1 MAELNRLAPFTAR
14 RILLVV
20 GALEREYREI
30 SPDQV
35 TWLLVYADQCR
46 YPKPS
51 NAAGPRGGN
60 WARGFVA
67 SCRHRLAAILSTG
80 LCEVQESEVQESIK
94 HRSCN

>member
-30 SPDQV
+30 SR
-35 TWLLVYADQCR
+35 LLVYANADHCR